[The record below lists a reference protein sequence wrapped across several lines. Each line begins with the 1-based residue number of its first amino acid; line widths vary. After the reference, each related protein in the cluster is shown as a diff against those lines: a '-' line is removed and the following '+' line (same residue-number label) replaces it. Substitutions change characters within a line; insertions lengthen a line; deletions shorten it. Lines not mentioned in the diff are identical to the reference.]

1 MHVEGARL
9 DAGELP
15 LRVVQDGTVETWSP
29 LRSHVVDVL
38 FAGLARRAR
47 LFAEGWGDE
56 QLLQEVTV
64 GTSFLPEPARVQP
77 VWGAPRLHRGAQVRD
92 GTFASPL
99 TRLEPAA
106 LTAHVRWLSDGGSN
120 RRAACVV
127 LAASR
132 EEGFALRER
141 LYASLVPEGVDLFLL
156 ENPYYGLR
164 RPLGQRGGALRTVS
178 DHVLMNLGMVEE
190 ARALLAWLRGA
201 GYERLGVAG
210 YSMGGYMAALTAVL
224 VPEPLGVAALAAG
237 ASPVPVFTRGLLS
250 WSIAFE
256 ELDGSRRDAEQARH
270 RLGRIFD
277 LANLTRFPPPRQPG
291 AAILLACRRDG
302 FVPEGET
309 RALQAHWGHSELR
322 WVNAG
327 HVSAILTE
335 RTALCAA
342 VRDSLARVEPVTRT
356 QPAR

>member
-1 MHVEGARL
+1 MESWR
-9 DAGELP
+9 P
-15 LRVVQDGTVETWSP
+15 S
-29 LRSHVVDVL
+29 RSHVVDVL

-56 QLLQEVTV
+56 QLLDEVAV
-64 GTSFLPEPARVQP
+64 GTAFFPEPARIQP
-77 VWGAPRLHRGAQVRD
+77 VWSAPRTHRGIQVRD
-92 GTFASPL
+92 GTFTSPL
-99 TRLEPAA
+99 TRLAPAA
-106 LTAHVRWLSDGGSN
+106 LTAHVRWLGDGSS
-120 RRAACVV
+120 RRRSACVV

-141 LYASLVPEGVDLFLL
+141 LYSPLAREGVDLFLL

-164 RPLGQRGGALRTVS
+164 RPLGQRGGSLRTVS

-190 ARALLAWLRGA
+190 ARSLLAWLRGA

-250 WSIAFE
+250 WSIAFAD
-256 ELDGSRRDAEQARH
+256 LDGARRDAEQARQ

-277 LANLTRFPPPRQPG
+277 LANLTRFPPPSQPG

-302 FVPEGET
+302 FVPAEET
-309 RALQAHWGHSELR
+309 RTLQAHWGQSELR
-322 WVNAG
+322 WVDAG
-327 HVSAILTE
+327 HVSAVVTE
-335 RTALCAA
+335 RAALCAA
-342 VRDSLARVEPVTRT
+342 VRDSLARVAPSR
-356 QPAR
+356 AS

>member
-1 MHVEGARL
+1 MKPWRPV
-9 DAGELP
+9 DA
-15 LRVVQDGTVETWSP
+15 
-29 LRSHVVDVL
+29 HVVDVL

-56 QLLQEVTV
+56 QLLENVAV
-64 GTSFLPEPARVQP
+64 GTSFLPEPARITP
-77 VWGAPRLHRGAQVRD
+77 VWGEPRPRREGWFRD
-92 GTFASPL
+92 GTFTSPL
-99 TRLEPAA
+99 PLLVPAVR
-106 LTAHVRWLSDGGSN
+106 TAHVRWLGAGSPPG
-120 RRAACVV
+120 RSACVV

-141 LYASLVPEGVDLFLL
+141 LYAPLVREGIDLLLL

-201 GYERLGVAG
+201 GYARLGIAG

-224 VPEPLGVAALAAG
+224 FPEPLAVAALAAG

-250 WSIAFE
+250 WSIAFA
-256 ELDGSRRDAEQARH
+256 ELDGARRDAEQARS

-291 AAILLACRRDG
+291 AAILLACARDG
-302 FVPEGET
+302 FVPAAET
-309 RALQAHWGHSELR
+309 RALQAHWKHSELR

-335 RTALCAA
+335 RAALCGA
-342 VRDSLARVEPVTRT
+342 VRDALRRVEP
-356 QPAR
+356 

>member
-1 MHVEGARL
+1 MEPWR
-9 DAGELP
+9 P
-15 LRVVQDGTVETWSP
+15 
-29 LRSHVVDVL
+29 RSAHLVDVL

-47 LFAEGWGDE
+47 LFTDGWGDE
-56 QLLQEVTV
+56 RLLEDVAV
-64 GTSFLPEPARVQP
+64 GTSFLPEPARITP
-77 VWGAPRLHRGAQVRD
+77 VWGEPESRRGGVFRD
-92 GTFASPL
+92 GTFTSPL
-99 TRLEPAA
+99 PLLAPAA
-106 LTAHVRWLSDGGSN
+106 QTVHVRWLSAGSA
-120 RRAACVV
+120 RGRSACVV

-132 EEGFALRER
+132 EEGFVLRER
-141 LYASLVPEGVDLFLL
+141 LYAPLVREGIELFLL

-164 RPLGQRGGALRTVS
+164 RPPGQRGGALRTVS

-210 YSMGGYMAALTAVL
+210 YSMGGYMAALAAAL
-224 VPEPLGVAALAAG
+224 FPEPVAVAALAAG

-256 ELDGSRRDAEQARH
+256 ELDGARRDAEQARQ

-277 LANLTRFPPPRQPG
+277 LANLTKFPPPRQPG
-291 AAILLACRRDG
+291 AAILLACRKDG
-302 FVPEGET
+302 FVPAAET
-309 RALQAHWGHSELR
+309 HALHAHWKESELR

-335 RTALCAA
+335 RAALRSA
-342 VRDSLARVEPVTRT
+342 VRDTLARVQASPCTGR
-356 QPAR
+356 